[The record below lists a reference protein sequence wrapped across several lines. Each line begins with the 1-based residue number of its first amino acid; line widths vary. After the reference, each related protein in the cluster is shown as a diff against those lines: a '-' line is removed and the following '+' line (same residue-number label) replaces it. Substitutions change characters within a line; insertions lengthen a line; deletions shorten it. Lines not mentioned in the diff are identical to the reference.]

1 MTDTTLKRS
10 VPYVDISVVDSPL
23 RDELMDAFSQ
33 VLSSGQFV
41 FGKEIEEFEA
51 RFAKLCGTRFAVSV
65 NSGTD
70 AMILSLRALEIGV
83 GDEVITA
90 PNSYIATAAAIAHVG
105 ARPVF
110 VDVGTDFN
118 IDPDLIESA
127 ITPRTK
133 AILPVHLTG
142 RPANMDAISEIAD
155 RFGLFVLEDAA
166 QAVLARYNGKSV
178 GGLGT
183 MGAFSLHPLKT
194 LSACGDG
201 GIVTTNE
208 KALAERIMRLRNHGL
223 VNRVNCVEWGYNSRL
238 DTIQAEL
245 LLKKLKYLEE
255 WTKRRQQHAALYQQ
269 ALRNVPGIQTPTDAL
284 QETSVYHTFIILAER
299 RDELSDHL
307 ADCGVET
314 AIHYPTPIH
323 LQPPAAELGYK
334 RGDFPVTEQQA
345 VLTLS
350 LPVHHGLE
358 EDDIRYVAEM
368 VRDFF
373 HS

>member
-1 MTDTTLKRS
+1 M
-10 VPYVDISVVDSPL
+10 
-23 RDELMDAFSQ
+23 
-33 VLSSGQFV
+33 
-41 FGKEIEEFEA
+41 
-51 RFAKLCGTRFAVSV
+51 
-65 NSGTD
+65 
-70 AMILSLRALEIGV
+70 
-83 GDEVITA
+83 
-90 PNSYIATAAAIAHVG
+90 
-105 ARPVF
+105 
-110 VDVGTDFN
+110 
-118 IDPDLIESA
+118 
-127 ITPRTK
+127 
-133 AILPVHLTG
+133 HLTG

-166 QAVLARYNGKSV
+166 QAVLARYNGRSV

-208 KALAERIMRLRNHGL
+208 KALADRITRLRNHGL

-238 DTIQAEL
+238 DTLQAAL

-269 ALRNVPGIQTPTDAL
+269 ALRNVPGIQTPADAL
-284 QETSVYHTFIILAER
+284 QEISVYHTFIILAER

-307 ADCGVET
+307 AECGVET

-323 LQPPAAELGYK
+323 LQPPATELGYK

-350 LPVHHGLE
+350 LPVHHGLG
-358 EDDIRYVAEM
+358 EDDIRYVAEV
-368 VRDFF
+368 VRDFYR
-373 HS
+373 S